1 MSEPAVGPYTRSSVS
16 VLGPTLQRLTELRRE
31 LSLSERRDMSMDDV
45 VQWMLDRIDA
55 ADLP

>member
-1 MSEPAVGPYTRSSVS
+1 
-16 VLGPTLQRLTELRRE
+16 VLGPTFQRLTELRRE